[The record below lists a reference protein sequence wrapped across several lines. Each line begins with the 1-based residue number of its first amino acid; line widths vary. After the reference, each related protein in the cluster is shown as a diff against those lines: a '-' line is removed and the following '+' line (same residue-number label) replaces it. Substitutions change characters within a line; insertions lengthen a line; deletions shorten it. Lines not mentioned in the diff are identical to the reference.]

1 MNELFL
7 TCCSIFEN
15 YFRKT
20 GNFLLMAIRKLE
32 FDNNF
37 KDFHLIYSGN
47 LNSRCIWI
55 SND

>member
-32 FDNNF
+32 FDNHF

-47 LNSRCIWI
+47 LNSR
-55 SND
+55 